1 MEKAKSLGA
10 QLRFGPMTIP
20 FGRFASLTD
29 PQGAVFS
36 LFDPSTTGGEMPG
49 VTEVT

>member
-1 MEKAKSLGA
+1 
-10 QLRFGPMTIP
+10 MTIP

-36 LFDPSTTGGEMPG
+36 LFDPTTTGGEMPG
-49 VTEVT
+49 VTDA